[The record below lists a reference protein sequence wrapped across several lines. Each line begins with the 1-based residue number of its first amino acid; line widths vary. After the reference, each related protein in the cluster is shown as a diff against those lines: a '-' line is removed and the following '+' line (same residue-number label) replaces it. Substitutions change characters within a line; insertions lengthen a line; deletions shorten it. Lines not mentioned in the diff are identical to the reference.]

1 MVTFFYPNPSSVGK
15 TRTLGLVT
23 PLISISMYV
32 LKSVFSSFDVFHA
45 LIFDLLLSV
54 IYFILNGLIADSQ
67 ASPYRS
73 QSPTQP
79 RIDCKS
85 HASSPT
91 AYCSLLLGRYYSA
104 AHLLCLQQL
113 IRVRVGMSGGVKFA
127 IFLTYPRDMWQTFEA
142 NMCFLVIS

>member
-54 IYFILNGLIADSQ
+54 IYFILNGLIVDGQ
-67 ASPYRS
+67 ASPNRS
-73 QSPTQP
+73 QGPTQP
-79 RIDCKS
+79 RIDCKP

-91 AYCSLLLGRYYSA
+91 A
-104 AHLLCLQQL
+104 
-113 IRVRVGMSGGVKFA
+113 
-127 IFLTYPRDMWQTFEA
+127 
-142 NMCFLVIS
+142 